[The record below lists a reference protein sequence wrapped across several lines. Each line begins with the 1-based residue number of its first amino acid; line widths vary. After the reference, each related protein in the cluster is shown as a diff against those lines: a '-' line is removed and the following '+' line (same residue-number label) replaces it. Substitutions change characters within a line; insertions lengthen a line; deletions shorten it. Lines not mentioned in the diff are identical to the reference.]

1 MCMRACMHAC
11 VCVCERDH
19 ILSAVLSLPVC
30 CVEVI
35 TASIENKTKR
45 NRKLLNLKN
54 KIKLVTYFFFKRT
67 KLYTQVHQDE
77 H

>member
-1 MCMRACMHAC
+1 MHAC

-54 KIKLVTYFFFKRT
+54 KISDILFFLREQNCIHKSTRMNTEWQQF
-67 KLYTQVHQDE
+67 
-77 H
+77 